1 MRIAVAFLK
10 GGAGKTTSAAYI
22 AAGLSEKGREA
33 FLIDADPQGSALR
46 WSERAEFP
54 WVTVALPTK
63 SIHRQIGQLVGNADA
78 VIDTPPGDLGIVAS
92 ALRAA
97 DLLVVPMQP
106 TTADMDQLAET
117 LSLADDVAATKD
129 LDVRILLTRT
139 VKNTRARTLTREAL
153 VEAGH
158 LVFDSEVPQSQ
169 TLALAHGQPITDLG
183 PYTDVI
189 AEILERNV
197 R

>member
-10 GGAGKTTSAAYI
+10 GGAGKTTTAAHL
-22 AAGLSEKGREA
+22 AAGLHGGGRET

-63 SIHRQIGQLVGNADA
+63 TIHRQVGQLVGKADA

-117 LSLADDVAATKD
+117 LSLADDVAATND
-129 LDVRILLTRT
+129 LVVRILLTRT

-153 VEAGH
+153 VDAGH

-169 TLALAHGQPITDLG
+169 ALALAHGQAITDLG
-183 PYTDVI
+183 PYADVV
-189 AEILERNV
+189 AEILAGEV

>member
-1 MRIAVAFLK
+1 MKIALAGLK
-10 GGAGKTTSAAYI
+10 GGVGKSTSAAYI
-22 AAGLSEKGREA
+22 TAGLVARGRETV
-33 FLIDADPQGSALR
+33 LIDADPQGSALR

-54 WVTVALPTK
+54 WLTVAMPTK
-63 SIHRQIGQLVGNADA
+63 TIHRQIAQLTMDKDA

-97 DLLVVPMQP
+97 DVMVVPMQP

-117 LSLADDVAATKD
+117 LSLAEDVAAVKD
-129 LDVRILLTRT
+129 IEVRILLTR
-139 VKNTRARTLTREAL
+139 VIKNTRARVLTREAL

-158 LVFDSEVPQSQ
+158 VVMESEVPQSQ
-169 TLALAHGQPITDLG
+169 ALALAHGRPIDDLG
-183 PYTDVI
+183 PYEQVV
-189 AEILERNV
+189 AELLDGAV